1 MHPRYSTC
9 NWKSSTLDII
19 WHNVTTAWQ
28 QHPYHDDQKPLNK
41 NGLHYFGQETPS
53 CGCSMGGWGPR
64 HGYQCHGVQQISISL
79 VSVPVFPSVS
89 SSLKNW
95 KASLKNQLA
104 RFSAASLTFDHTN
117 QVSHFILKSDFQR
130 EYPSSQKKE
139 QGFPNKNPRHFH
151 FSTLEAIFLHRKGLC
166 CELLILLEIVSNSR
180 QEWSDQKGVK

>member
-19 WHNVTTAWQ
+19 WHSVTTTWQ
-28 QHPYHDDQKPLNK
+28 QHPHHDDQKSLNK

-95 KASLKNQLA
+95 KASINNQLA
-104 RFSAASLTFDHTN
+104 RFSAASLTFKEN
-117 QVSHFILKSDFQR
+117 PPPPK
-130 EYPSSQKKE
+130 KKE